1 MFTIFV
7 FPLWPLLL
15 FAFVAV
21 RQGRVG

>member
-7 FPLWPLLL
+7 FPLWSLLI